1 MGVNK
6 TVSNLTIEDAVKKIS
21 KSKYRL
27 HCLIIYPNLK
37 TFREFYTHYIK
48 RQIDLRNELTLF
60 NPFYE
65 AVGAVRQNLSLS
77 Q

>member
-27 HCLIIYPNLK
+27 HCLIIYQILK
-37 TFREFYTHYIK
+37 PSGNFIPTI
-48 RQIDLRNELTLF
+48 
-60 NPFYE
+60 
-65 AVGAVRQNLSLS
+65 
-77 Q
+77 